1 MKGWPGVEVQPV
13 STITRFPKVKI
24 DRVQVRYYET
34 VQHTGLFVTEG
45 SIAGSDI
52 WYPLCLPTADR
63 SAAWMQKE
71 AFERLFTMER
81 RNYEKEQERQRW
93 QRLQGK

>member
-52 WYPLCLPTADR
+52 WLSLIHI
-63 SAAWMQKE
+63 
-71 AFERLFTMER
+71 
-81 RNYEKEQERQRW
+81 
-93 QRLQGK
+93 